1 MPELRGRDKRS
12 RVQGQPCLHLRVY
25 KPARAREREGG
36 EKKGVGRRE
45 GERRERKPN
54 KIFYVQNSFHKMVL
68 NG

>member
-1 MPELRGRDKRS
+1 M
-12 RVQGQPCLHLRVY
+12 RVY